1 MNTYQQ
7 WSDAAKTRAVVVL
20 ADGRTAT
27 LFYVYQWRRTCKVS
41 VHARY
46 AFVRVE
52 DIKLIWASGQW
63 ASFEP
68 WPSEERPSWLNASM
82 TVPQASTLELH
93 QATLHPSMIPAP
105 ATRPPDLPA

>member
-7 WSDAAKTRAVVVL
+7 WSDAAKTRAAVVL

-27 LFYVYQWRRTCKVS
+27 LICVYQWRRTCKVL

-52 DIKLIWASGQW
+52 DVKLIWASDQW
-63 ASFEP
+63 VLFEP
-68 WPSEERPSWLNASM
+68 WPCEERPSWVEPSM
-82 TVPQASTLELH
+82 VTPQRSTLVLH
-93 QATLHPSMIPAP
+93 QAMLHPSMIPAP
-105 ATRPPDLPA
+105 APRQPDLRA